1 MARALLMPV
10 HVMLYGIS
18 RPGTWFTA
26 TCLCFG
32 IFGTLAT
39 LHTLELREHWSS
51 LCPAVPVIDR
61 QPDRASVWC
70 ADEHECFVD
79 LAALERET
87 MPLPRGV
94 RLLPD
99 ADGLRIDGARGLLAR
114 LDLRNGDVL
123 VAIDETP
130 LRDGAD
136 LTHLQPAIR
145 RGGFVLHFRRDDVA
159 LAKRITFVPT
169 PGT

>member
-1 MARALLMPV
+1 MTAL
-10 HVMLYGIS
+10 
-18 RPGTWFTA
+18 
-26 TCLCFG
+26 CLCIG
-32 IFGTLAT
+32 IFGALSLRHTLAM
-39 LHTLELREHWSS
+39 RESWAE
-51 LCPAVPVIDR
+51 LCPAVPPIDR
-61 QPDRASVWC
+61 VAEHASVWC

-79 LAALERET
+79 LGALERET

-94 RLLPD
+94 RLVPD

-136 LTHLQPAIR
+136 LDHLQPAIR

-159 LAKRITFVPT
+159 LAKRITFVPARPAADEGGGISRVT
-169 PGT
+169 SFPAD